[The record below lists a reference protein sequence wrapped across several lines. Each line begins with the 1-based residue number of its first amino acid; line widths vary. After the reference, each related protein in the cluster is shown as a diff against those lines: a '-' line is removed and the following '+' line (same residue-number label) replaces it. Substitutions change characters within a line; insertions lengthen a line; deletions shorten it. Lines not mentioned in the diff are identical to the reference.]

1 MFVLCI
7 YVFLIYSR
15 VLEFFGVG
23 TVTGFLLGLL
33 IAAAMLTGNV
43 HKFTSDWAGR
53 LLVMYFLWLLL
64 ATYFSNW
71 NGGSAQILLHRA
83 GRAVLLYAAIVVLIR
98 RERDFMRMVWTI
110 ALANTLIVCL
120 APHERSTAAR
130 QAGAWS
136 CNVRR
141 SELPARCSPF
151 SDWPSAA
158 LEPLRLPAFF
168 QFMPLVAIVLILV
181 TFGKTGSRGGLVAL
195 AVAMAAHF
203 WSSSR
208 RTKIMLTVFL
218 VLVIPLSIVIL
229 PGYIQSRFV
238 TFYSADE
245 DSEYS
250 GILEGNDVASTMGR
264 QELLVQGLRLT
275 AEYPIFGIGP
285 GEFADVDLQALPTDY
300 EL

>member
-1 MFVLCI
+1 
-7 YVFLIYSR
+7 
-15 VLEFFGVG
+15 
-23 TVTGFLLGLL
+23 
-33 IAAAMLTGNV
+33 
-43 HKFTSDWAGR
+43 
-53 LLVMYFLWLLL
+53 MYFLWLLL

-120 APHERSTAAR
+120 GVMNGVQQQGRLVLGAATFGDPNSL
-130 QAGAWS
+130 AMFALFGLAFWS
-136 CNVRR
+136 VI
-141 SELPARCSPF
+141 A
-151 SDWPSAA
+151 
-158 LEPLRLPAFF
+158 LRLPAFF

-203 WSSSR
+203 WKSR
-208 RTKIMLTVFL
+208 ARTKIMLTVFL

-238 TFYSADE
+238 TLYSAEE

-285 GEFADVDLQALPTDY
+285 WNLRT
-300 EL
+300 